1 MKIKQLTL
9 SGYKRLMLNNIRHL
23 VLDFQSIYQL
33 ILGTN
38 GSGKSSV
45 LYELSPLP
53 AQSNNYVKGGYKEI
67 FIEDRGH
74 KYELRSVF
82 KSGNKHSFVKD
93 GEELNPGGTGAVQ
106 KELVEQEF
114 RITQELHELLIG
126 ETHFTNLSPAKRREW
141 MTRLCHVDF
150 TYALGVHQ
158 KLKSASRDAQGALK
172 HTKNRLTQENNKL
185 LAVGDLEAL
194 ESRYQTLH
202 NELNVL
208 FTERNPNALDVTRG
222 EKELVQTLS
231 DLESLST
238 LLLEKTPELP
248 AGYTFYS
255 LQDIDAKINELT
267 TEFQVSESLRNRIGT
282 EQDEL
287 QHLLEGFK
295 EAGVESLD
303 ALHRQIIELKQERY
317 QTLRAVEVWRELTTD
332 PMETQRSYFEASQ
345 TLMEVLNGLPE
356 NKDRRFSKQKV
367 REAKEKLPQV
377 EQKLGKYR
385 NQLAHY
391 ESQLE
396 HLLSL
401 KKEECPECGYRW
413 VPGRSDRDKA
423 LLEQTIQKGKISV
436 EKLDVQ
442 RTELQEYLE
451 SADEYKQSFYAFR
464 QLTHQYP
471 RLRDLWDALLNDERL
486 YSAPHELAT
495 TVHLFGK
502 DLDLHCKVQNASER
516 LEKLE
521 KLLESPTEGGQM
533 KGVLGRLE
541 ALSGQVQ
548 EVTLKLDELKRE
560 IDHLNRYRKHV
571 KVYLE
576 KSEQLEEQFARLEE
590 LRDALVEG
598 YRNHHINT
606 VIRDHQEQLAGLQ
619 AKRTEKQT
627 LEGIILDLEKDE
639 RELGKNH
646 DVLKLLASE
655 LSPVDGLIAEQLTGF
670 IESFVGHVNQVI
682 ESIWTYELRV
692 MPCGLESGDL
702 DYKFPL
708 YVKHEGENNQA
719 PDISKGSE
727 AQVEVVNLAFRL
739 VTMVYLG
746 LEEYPVYLDEAGRS
760 FDEQH
765 RTNLL
770 SFIKQLVDAGN
781 YTQLFIISHYAAQF
795 NVFTNA
801 EILVLDS
808 TNVSV
813 PKQHNLHATLE

>member
-1 MKIKQLTL
+1 MKITRLVL
-9 SGYKRLMLNNIRHL
+9 SGYKRLMLNNIKYL
-23 VLDFQSIYQL
+23 TLDFQSIYQL

-53 AQSNNYVKGGYKEI
+53 AQSNNYIKGGYKEI
-67 FIEDRGH
+67 TLDDRGH
-74 KYELRSVF
+74 HYELKSVF
-82 KSGNKHSFVKD
+82 KSGNKHSFLKD

-141 MTRLCHVDF
+141 MTRICHVDF
-150 TYALGVHQ
+150 SYALGVHQ
-158 KLKSASRDAQGALK
+158 KLKTAARDAQGALK

-194 ESRYQTLH
+194 ETRYQTLH

-208 FTERNPNALDVTRG
+208 FNERNPGALDVVQG
-222 EKELVQTLS
+222 ERELETTLS
-231 DLESLST
+231 DLEKLSV
-238 LLLEKTPELP
+238 LLLEKSPPLP
-248 AGYTFYS
+248 SGYNFYS
-255 LQDIDAKINELT
+255 LQGVDEALNELR
-267 TEFQVSESLRNRIGT
+267 TEFQVNESLRNRIGT

-295 EAGVESLD
+295 EAGVESIE
-303 ALHRQIIELKQERY
+303 ALHQQINELKQLRY
-317 QTLRAVEVWRELTTD
+317 VTLRAVETWRELTTN
-332 PMETQRSYFEASQ
+332 PLATQRSYFEASS
-345 TLMEVLNGLPE
+345 TLINVLSELPA

-367 REAKEKLPQV
+367 AEAKETLPQI
-377 EQKLGKYR
+377 EQQLGKYR
-385 NQLAHY
+385 NRLAHY

-401 KKEECPECGYRW
+401 KKEECPECGHKW
-413 VPGRSDRDKA
+413 VPGRSDRDKS

-442 RTELQEYLE
+442 RVELQAYMEE
-451 SADEYKQSFYAFR
+451 AEEYKQRFYGFR

-471 RLRDLWDALLNDERL
+471 RLKDLWDALLNDERL
-486 YSAPHELAT
+486 YSAPHELVT
-495 TVHLFGK
+495 LVHLFGK
-502 DLDLHCKVQNASER
+502 DLEQHCKAQNASER

-541 ALSGQVQ
+541 SLSGQVQ
-548 EVTLKLDELKRE
+548 ELTVLLDELKRK
-560 IDHLNRYRKHV
+560 IDYLARYRQHV

-576 KSEQLEEQFARLEE
+576 KSEQLDEQFSRLEE
-590 LRDALVEG
+590 LRDSLVEG
-598 YRNHHINT
+598 YRNHHIES
-606 VIRDHQEQLAGLQ
+606 VIREHQEQLAGLQ

-627 LEGIILDLEKDE
+627 LEGIIRDLERDE
-639 RELGKNH
+639 QSLGDNH

-770 SFIKQLVDAGN
+770 SFIKQLVDTGN

>member
-1 MKIKQLTL
+1 MKITRLVL
-9 SGYKRLMLNNIRHL
+9 SGYKRLMLNNIKYL
-23 VLDFQSIYQL
+23 TLDFQSIYQL

-53 AQSNNYVKGGYKEI
+53 AQSNNYIKGGYKEI
-67 FIEDRGH
+67 TLDDRGH
-74 KYELRSVF
+74 HYELKSVF
-82 KSGNKHSFVKD
+82 KSGNKHSFLKD

-141 MTRLCHVDF
+141 MTRICHVDF
-150 TYALGVHQ
+150 SYALGVHQ
-158 KLKSASRDAQGALK
+158 KLKTAARDAQGALK

-194 ESRYQTLH
+194 ETRYQTLH

-208 FTERNPNALDVTRG
+208 FNERNPGALDVVQG
-222 EKELVQTLS
+222 ERELETTLG
-231 DLESLST
+231 DLEKLSV
-238 LLLEKTPELP
+238 LLLEKSPPLP
-248 AGYTFYS
+248 PGYNFYS
-255 LQDIDAKINELT
+255 LQGVDEALNELR
-267 TEFQVSESLRNRIGT
+267 TEFQVNESLRNRIGT

-295 EAGVESLD
+295 EAGVESVE
-303 ALHRQIIELKQERY
+303 ALHQQINELKQLRY
-317 QTLRAVEVWRELTTD
+317 VTLRAVETWRELTTNPLD
-332 PMETQRSYFEASQ
+332 TQRSYFEASS
-345 TLMEVLNGLPE
+345 TLINVLSELPA
-356 NKDRRFSKQKV
+356 NKGRRFSKQKV
-367 REAKEKLPQV
+367 AEAKETLPQI
-377 EQKLGKYR
+377 EQQLGKYR
-385 NQLAHY
+385 NRLAHY

-401 KKEECPECGYRW
+401 KKEECPECGHKW
-413 VPGRSDRDKA
+413 VPGRSDRDKS

-442 RTELQEYLE
+442 RAELQAYLE
-451 SADEYKQSFYAFR
+451 EAEEYKQRFYGFR

-471 RLRDLWDALLNDERL
+471 RLKDLWDALLNDERL
-486 YSAPHELAT
+486 YSAPHELVT
-495 TVHLFGK
+495 LVHLFGK
-502 DLDLHCKVQNASER
+502 DLEQHCKAQNASER

-541 ALSGQVQ
+541 SLSGQVQ
-548 EVTLKLDELKRE
+548 ELTVLLDELKRK
-560 IDHLNRYRKHV
+560 IDYLARYRQHV

-576 KSEQLEEQFARLEE
+576 KSEQLDEQFSRLGE
-590 LRDALVEG
+590 LRDSLVEG
-598 YRNHHINT
+598 YRNHHIES
-606 VIRDHQEQLAGLQ
+606 VIREHQEQLAGLQ

-627 LEGIILDLEKDE
+627 LEGIIRDLERDE
-639 RELGKNH
+639 QSLGDNH

-770 SFIKQLVDAGN
+770 SFIKQLVDTGN

>member
-1 MKIKQLTL
+1 MKITRLVL
-9 SGYKRLMLNNIRHL
+9 SGYKRLMLNNIKYL
-23 VLDFQSIYQL
+23 TLDFQSIYQL

-53 AQSNNYVKGGYKEI
+53 AQSNNYIKGGYKEI
-67 FIEDRGH
+67 TLDDRGH
-74 KYELRSVF
+74 HYELKSVF
-82 KSGNKHSFVKD
+82 KSGNKHSFLKD

-141 MTRLCHVDF
+141 MTRICHVDF
-150 TYALGVHQ
+150 SYALGVHQ
-158 KLKSASRDAQGALK
+158 KLKTAARDAQGALK

-194 ESRYQTLH
+194 ETRYQTLH

-208 FTERNPNALDVTRG
+208 FNERNPGALDVVQG
-222 EKELVQTLS
+222 ERELETTLS
-231 DLESLST
+231 DLEKLSV
-238 LLLEKTPELP
+238 LLLEKSPPLP
-248 AGYTFYS
+248 PGYNFYS
-255 LQDIDAKINELT
+255 LQGVDEALNELR
-267 TEFQVSESLRNRIGT
+267 TEFQVNESLRNRIGT

-295 EAGVESLD
+295 EAGVESVE
-303 ALHRQIIELKQERY
+303 ALHQQINELKQLRY
-317 QTLRAVEVWRELTTD
+317 VTLRAVETWRELTTNPLD
-332 PMETQRSYFEASQ
+332 TQRSYFEASS
-345 TLMEVLNGLPE
+345 TLINVLSELPA

-367 REAKEKLPQV
+367 AEAKETLPQI
-377 EQKLGKYR
+377 EQQLGKYR
-385 NQLAHY
+385 NRLAHY

-401 KKEECPECGYRW
+401 KKEECPECGHKW
-413 VPGRSDRDKA
+413 VPGRSDRDKS

-442 RTELQEYLE
+442 RAELQAYLE
-451 SADEYKQSFYAFR
+451 EAEEYKQRFYGFR

-471 RLRDLWDALLNDERL
+471 RLKDLWDALLNDERL
-486 YSAPHELAT
+486 YSAPHELVT
-495 TVHLFGK
+495 LVHLFGK
-502 DLDLHCKVQNASER
+502 DLEQHCKAQNASER

-541 ALSGQVQ
+541 GLSGQVQ
-548 EVTLKLDELKRE
+548 ELTVLLDGLKRK
-560 IDHLNRYRKHV
+560 IDYLTRYRQHV

-576 KSEQLEEQFARLEE
+576 KSEQLDEQFSRLEE
-590 LRDALVEG
+590 LRDSLVEG
-598 YRNHHINT
+598 YRNHHIES
-606 VIRDHQEQLAGLQ
+606 VIREHQEQLAGLQ

-627 LEGIILDLEKDE
+627 LEGIIRDLERDE
-639 RELGKNH
+639 QSLGDNH

-670 IESFVGHVNQVI
+670 IESFVSHVNQVI

-770 SFIKQLVDAGN
+770 SFIKQLVDTGN